1 MEDVQNI
8 TERKEDIVF
17 TLRTITMIFSRYL
30 TRCTAP
36 GFDPEQVFST
46 CPPRLTWCSVFYT
59 FRLILNISD
68 CPPHSVPA
76 QCLSQSCVLLC
87 ITDFNDVAWKP
98 VLSSGFS
105 SAGRCSVTAALAH
118 TFHSSQFRSLL
129 LIQKLLL
136 VCDDSRVLGES
147 VSVVHL
153 VGGIEAADSLEQT
166 IRST

>member
-17 TLRTITMIFSRYL
+17 TLRTITLIIFSRYL

-68 CPPHSVPA
+68 CPPRSVPA
-76 QCLSQSCVLLC
+76 ERLSQSCVLLC

-105 SAGRCSVTAALAH
+105 STGRVGA
-118 TFHSSQFRSLL
+118 RSRL
-129 LIQKLLL
+129 
-136 VCDDSRVLGES
+136 
-147 VSVVHL
+147 H
-153 VGGIEAADSLEQT
+153 
-166 IRST
+166 